1 MKAEPPEPITS
12 QNPYF
17 LVMLQWEPRFQCV
30 SLFQTLQ
37 IYTINVFFCP
47 THISNWRY
55 NDTKSSNIQKA
66 VDSSNLL
73 SLYLG
78 CSVMFIEHLP
88 HAKHG
93 SKYYTGNIA
102 FDLQYYSSM
111 LPCVNSDLIV
121 ETD

>member
-1 MKAEPPEPITS
+1 MCSSAPRTS
-12 QNPYF
+12 ATEGI
-17 LVMLQWEPRFQCV
+17 MMPRVTF
-30 SLFQTLQ
+30 
-37 IYTINVFFCP
+37 
-47 THISNWRY
+47 
-55 NDTKSSNIQKA
+55 KKA
-66 VDSSNLL
+66 VGSSNLL

-88 HAKHG
+88 HAKHC